1 MMKSYRVRLIR
12 FDRPETQI
20 ITVRCKSEFEARAHV
35 LERVGH
41 AWRITSAELAQL
53 P

>member
-1 MMKSYRVRLIR
+1 MKSYRIRLIR

-20 ITVRCKSEFEARAHV
+20 ITVRSESEVEARAHV
-35 LERVGH
+35 LARADQG
-41 AWRITSAELAQL
+41 WRIAAVDLARL